1 MSKFIQ
7 IRYIST
13 NIGDKNFDVWK
24 EVYDNPYIC
33 YLNVDTIERIDNIRN
48 EDVIVRID
56 SSLSTTIE
64 FKFFIIRTLS
74 NRYYVL
80 KEEEFDKFK
89 QFIDIQE
96 NL

>member
-13 NIGDKNFDVWK
+13 NINDKNFDVWK
-24 EVYDNPYIC
+24 EIYDNPISCYI
-33 YLNVDTIERIDNIRN
+33 NVDTIERISNIRN
-48 EDVIVRID
+48 ENITVKID
-56 SSLSTTIE
+56 SALSTTIK
-64 FKFFIIRTLS
+64 FKFFVIHTLS

-80 KEEEFDKFK
+80 KEEEYNKFK
-89 QFIDIQE
+89 QFVDIQE